1 MEGAGAAWAAL
12 VEALAVGLGAADVVV
27 GRAERAERAGKA
39 RGAGLGEAGL
49 AGEGELRARA
59 ARADTGCTARPPW

>member
-27 GRAERAERAGKA
+27 GRAERVGKA
-39 RGAGLGEAGL
+39 RGAGSGEAGL
-49 AGEGELRARA
+49 AGEVELGERA
-59 ARADTGCTARPPW
+59 ARADTGCKARAPW

>member
-27 GRAERAERAGKA
+27 GRAERAGKA
-39 RGAGLGEAGL
+39 RAAGLGEAGV
-49 AGEGELRARA
+49 AGEVELGARA